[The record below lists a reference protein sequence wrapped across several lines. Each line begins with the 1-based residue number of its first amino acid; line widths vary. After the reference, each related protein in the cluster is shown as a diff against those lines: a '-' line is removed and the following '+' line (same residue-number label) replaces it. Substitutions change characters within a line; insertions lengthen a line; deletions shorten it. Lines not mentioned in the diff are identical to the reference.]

1 MKRILPKFSLILSL
15 ILPVLADSTQTNN
28 LNYDS
33 INSETEKLIQIDV
46 RHNNEIKLL
55 VQKGFCLISNF
66 DNMVL
71 ARCNYPAINK
81 INLLG
86 YNYSILDDINPT
98 YNYYYL
104 WPIDQETKKAISNL
118 CEVLYQNKEFY
129 IVKINETNL
138 DKLLRFRFELAK
150 ITFKPITITQTKK
163 EFPLVTNNPFVQEI
177 VDRVNL
183 DSVLSFVQRLIN
195 FQTRYSPTDSCRAAA
210 DYIKYQ
216 FEIYGLDSIYHQ
228 TFRPDYAPNVIGIKR
243 GTVYPESIYTVICGH
258 FDCTSPN
265 PNGFAPG
272 ADDNGSGTAT
282 VLEAAR
288 VMQGYSFEYS
298 IRFIAFCGEEQ
309 GLLGSYYYTNQAS
322 NNGDSILGVINI
334 DMIAYTQLN
343 RDSAS
348 IIGHPSVPNCA
359 PLVDYYIACA
369 DTYTLLKTQRQIIN
383 RPRSDHASFNQFGYQ
398 ALHCRENLNVSN
410 PYYHTTGDT
419 IGGGF
424 NNLEF
429 CTEVIKASVA
439 TVASLAKPQMVGLSD
454 MNFGIKLS
462 VNEIKIYP
470 NPSSKVIWIK
480 HNLTKVEKTKLK
492 IYNVCGKII
501 RNLKKLTD
509 SKMTRLDISALSP
522 GIYFVELTNDIET
535 ATGKIIIR

>member
-1 MKRILPKFSLILSL
+1 MMRIIDKFILILIL
-15 ILPVLADSTQTNN
+15 ILPVFADSTQTNN

-33 INSETEKLIQIDV
+33 VNSETEKLIQIDI

-71 ARCNYPAINK
+71 TRCNYPAINK
-81 INLLG
+81 INRLG

-104 WPIDQETKKAISNL
+104 WPIDHEAKKAISNL

-129 IVKINETNL
+129 IVKMNEKNL
-138 DKLLRFRFELAK
+138 AKLLRFRVEPAK
-150 ITFKPITITQTKK
+150 ITFDQIAITQTTK
-163 EFPLVTNNPFVQEI
+163 EFPQVANDPFVQEI

-183 DSVLSFVQRLIN
+183 DSVLGFVQRLVN

-210 DYIKYQ
+210 DYIKNQ
-216 FEIYGLDSIYHQ
+216 FEIYGLDSIYQQ
-228 TFRPDYAPNVIGIKR
+228 TFRPDYAPNVIGIKQ

-265 PNGFAPG
+265 PNVFAPG

-288 VMQGYSFEYS
+288 VVQGYSFEYS

-309 GLLGSYYYTNQAS
+309 GLLGSYYYANQAS
-322 NNGDSILGVINI
+322 NNGDSILGVINV
-334 DMIAYTQLN
+334 DMIAYTQPN

-348 IIGHPSVPNCA
+348 IIGHPSNPNCA
-359 PLVDYYIACA
+359 PLVNYFIACA
-369 DTYTLLKTQRQIIN
+369 DTYTLLKTQSQIIN

-398 ALHCRENLNVSN
+398 AIHCRENLNVSN

-424 NNLEF
+424 NNLAF

-439 TVASLAKPQMVGLSD
+439 TVTCLAKPQMVGLTD
-454 MNFGIKLS
+454 INYGTKLPKTK
-462 VNEIKIYP
+462 IKIFP

-480 HNLTKVEKTKLK
+480 HNLTKAEQTQLK
-492 IYNVCGKII
+492 IYNVYGKII
-501 RNLKKLTD
+501 NSLDKLTN
-509 SKMTRLDISALSP
+509 SKMIQLDISMLCS
-522 GIYFVELTNDIET
+522 GIYFIELTNGNVT
-535 ATGKIIIR
+535 LTNKIIIR